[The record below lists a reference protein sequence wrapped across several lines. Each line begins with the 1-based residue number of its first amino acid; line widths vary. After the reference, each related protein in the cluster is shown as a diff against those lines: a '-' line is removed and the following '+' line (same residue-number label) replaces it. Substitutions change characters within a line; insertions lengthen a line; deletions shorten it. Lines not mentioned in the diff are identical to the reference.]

1 MTAPQ
6 SPDPSNQGTK
16 DYCIEESNTM
26 GWELV
31 TGCTDLTKEQAET
44 KLNQLIADG
53 SNPNHLRVRI
63 ESVK

>member
-6 SPDPSNQGTK
+6 SSDPTKQGTK
-16 DYCIEESNTM
+16 YYCIEESNTM

-31 TGCTDLTKEQAET
+31 TGCTDLTKEQAQT

-63 ESVK
+63 ECIK